1 MIDNDTSNFIEEKV
15 RFSKHKLTIDN
26 DIRINSLTN
35 INRPQV
41 WAMTR
46 QELCETVPYF
56 RSWHGGVYNKNGVVW
71 GYLLDGFGAL
81 RDVCDGRVI
90 ISHGGG
96 KSYKRKDGS
105 FGLVASQMLTD
116 ISVRS
121 LLKNYL
127 NKQPLVLIVGNKKH
141 TKFRVPA
148 RYCVL
153 GLYLITHVWPEYEY
167 YNIPMDEGNITDE
180 ECIID
185 ANLPNNRNNASREDE
200 RTSFIRWK
208 FRFEW
213 VPNQEFLPWWE
224 SPCENLINS
233 VISIGEL
240 ISIVCPEC
248 GLPSNKIY
256 VNSWICLNHNCKHF
270 WQSLSEDFIWEDV
283 PEDLDY
289 VKSFLSPGLIDMSQ
303 RIQIPFSILPIQPP
317 NGSDNLIELSFGSQH
332 WKGYHCLRCGR
343 ISCRSSWKE
352 WVCANCETIHSAPY
366 QILLPYS
373 LRDLDLPLLIGP
385 ARDYDT
391 CIKGGSQI
399 TVSRGVAP
407 DGAIVCRYDFPEGG
421 HVIHRLGNFS
431 LNAVPDELFRILQNR
446 DIPFKR
452 NIVKSGSLRV
462 GSELLSRN
470 FTMNIGTNYKF
481 SLAVDTLQFNQCPEV
496 LYSTFLYLTEMCS
509 QLVPG
514 AQFNEMLAVAYL
526 NNQRVNDGEKGVA
539 PVIGNLSLGSSAMI
553 MFRKKKTKAS
563 NSITEEKKNLVTM
576 NTEKKAIASNSN
588 TEKRTSNSRVTRN
601 IKDKNSSLRNRRYLK
616 DTLDEQ
622 SEDIIDIAVTE
633 KNEELRARRKKASCS
648 RKKPVFI
655 NSTPQADSNTF
666 NTLSSSASEKLNS
679 CKKNVVKLPLPPVNS
694 TKTINVQQQETF
706 SEFPSNTLAP
716 IQNLDTFNTQKN
728 SPLPTIST
736 LGLDLGGDSNT
747 KSIPNTT
754 TLLTTN
760 SAPFRG
766 LPVDHMKL
774 DLNFRGNGPDL
785 VLKLN
790 HGDILLMVG
799 KNIQTY
805 YEHAVNPE
813 GFRIAATVRHISE
826 E

>member
-1 MIDNDTSNFIEEKV
+1 MSNFIEEKV
-15 RFSKHKLTIDN
+15 RFSDHKLTIDN
-26 DIRINSLTN
+26 DIRLNSLTN

-81 RDVCDGRVI
+81 RDVCNGRVI

-96 KSYKRKDGS
+96 KSYKRNDGN

-116 ISVRS
+116 VSVRS

-127 NKQPLVLIVGNKKH
+127 NKQPLALIVGNKKH
-141 TKFRVPA
+141 AKFRIPA

-167 YNIPMDEGNITDE
+167 YSVPMDEGNITDE

-185 ANLPNNRNNASREDE
+185 ANLPNNHNNSSRENGK
-200 RTSFIRWK
+200 TSFIRWK

-233 VISIGEL
+233 TILMSEL

-256 VNSWICLNHNCKHF
+256 ANSWICLNHNCKHF
-270 WQSLSEDFIWEDV
+270 WQSLSDDFIWEDV
-283 PEDLDY
+283 PENLDY
-289 VKSFLSPGLIDMSQ
+289 VKSFLSPGLIDMNQ
-303 RIQIPFSILPIQPP
+303 IIRIPFSILPAQPP
-317 NGSDNLIELSFGSQH
+317 NDSDNLIGLSFSSQH

-352 WVCANCETIHSAPY
+352 WVCANY
-366 QILLPYS
+366 
-373 LRDLDLPLLIGP
+373 LPLLIGP
-385 ARDYDT
+385 AKDYDT
-391 CIKGGSQI
+391 CIKSGSQI
-399 TVSRGVAP
+399 TVSRNVAP
-407 DGAIVCRYDFPEGG
+407 DGAIICRYDFPEGG
-421 HVIHRLGNFS
+421 YIIHRLGNFS
-431 LNAVPDELFRILQNR
+431 LNAVSDELFRILQNR

-526 NNQRVNDGEKGVA
+526 KNQKVIILVILEKIDLLIIIDDGEKGVA
-539 PVIGNLSLGSSAMI
+539 PIIGNLSLGSSAMI

-563 NSITEEKKNLVTM
+563 NSITEEKIFFSNSQVTM
-576 NTEKKAIASNSN
+576 NTEKKR
-588 TEKRTSNSRVTRN
+588 KTSNSQVNKN
-601 IKDKNSSLRNRRYLK
+601 IIVKDCSLSLRNRRYLK
-616 DTLDEQ
+616 TTLDQ

-633 KNEELRARRKKASCS
+633 KNEKLRARKKKASCS
-648 RKKPVFI
+648 RKKTGFI
-655 NSTPQADSNTF
+655 NSTPQADSNAS

-679 CKKNVVKLPLPPVNS
+679 RETNVVKLPLPPVNS
-694 TKTINVQQQETF
+694 TETINQETF

-716 IQNLDTFNTQKN
+716 IDTFNTKKN
-728 SPLPTIST
+728 SPLPPIST
-736 LGLDLGGDSNT
+736 LGFDLGDSNT
-747 KSIPNTT
+747 KKIPNTT
-754 TLLTTN
+754 TPLIINSN
-760 SAPFRG
+760 SAPYRG

-813 GFRIAATVRHISE
+813 GFRIAATIRHISE